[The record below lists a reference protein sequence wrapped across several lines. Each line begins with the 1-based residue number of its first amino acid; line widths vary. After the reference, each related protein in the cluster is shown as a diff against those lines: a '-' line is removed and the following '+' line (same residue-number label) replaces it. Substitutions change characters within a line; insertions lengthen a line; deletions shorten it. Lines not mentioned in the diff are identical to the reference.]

1 VNSSPTSPPQPQGD
15 ADRLHFLDYWQV
27 ITKRKEV
34 IIATTVILIFAVT
47 VYSLVAPS
55 QYTGVAQVRIDP
67 TPETVHPFL
76 QPGVEPY
83 LSSQRLDEVDFNT
96 HQKQIVSMPVLRKV
110 IEGRLT
116 QTGWRCDLC
125 GKEYTN
131 EEVLSY
137 GNVKCTREGCDGH
150 IGRFTEP
157 KYPEWVPLNR
167 KWAKDD
173 NQQDAYDMDY
183 AVKMLR
189 QRIAV
194 QPVRGTRLIN
204 IYYTSRDRNEVHRV
218 ANMIA
223 EVYKQH
229 QEEMSKNQLDEGLS
243 VVSEQLDHLMRGTT
257 SSKGLLQLQDDL
269 DDFKK
274 EKNLVLIPGGLAETA
289 DLNRFRANRLDFEVQ
304 ITGRRE
310 RLEHIEA
317 VDRELMI
324 SMLLGDEALDQYT
337 TQLNERK
344 EQLERKRALFG
355 PDDEEVIGLMA
366 SVDELRT
373 ETDAKLDGVLRPMR
387 TKLKELET
395 EAHQLDADI
404 TAAKNDPE
412 QRKELEQRQAEVEA
426 EIVTL
431 REQLD
436 PLDEKRR
443 DLMTS
448 MLQGSQSL
456 YDLRQLQRQQ
466 EIQLSQMR
474 SKYGEQNEDL
484 KRLKVTINGLKTSI
498 DNEIEGVLHSLR
510 IELKV
515 LISEKREL
523 DTKIAQI
530 EKDVF
535 EKERN
540 QTEFER
546 RQVQIYSQRSI
557 IDQLRAKKIME
568 DVRRS
573 IPASRVIVT
582 ELAVPPSSPSR
593 PRRLMNV
600 LIGVLVGLT
609 VGTGLA
615 YFIEY
620 LDTSVK
626 TIDDLERSLS
636 MPILGVIPQRVKL
649 LTEVTHK
656 SPAYEAY
663 RMLWTNIEFARQ
675 DSKLRTVLITSGG
688 VGEGKTTSLVNLGIV
703 AAREGNRVL
712 IIDSDFR
719 RPRVHKLLGIS
730 NHEGLTDVLL
740 RNIDPDRLAVP
751 TQVPGLFVLPS
762 GKLPPNAMGLLNSR
776 NMRECIEYLHDKYD
790 IVLFDSPPVIG
801 VSDASVLAGL
811 VDRIVLVV
819 EYRKYPKT
827 VATRAKKIL
836 ENVGGKIL
844 GGVINNLNI
853 VKEDY
858 YYYSQ
863 VYHYFQASGE
873 KADEENAAADGETPA
888 EDQTETAS
896 EDEGGTPDDQDRT
909 T

>member
-1 VNSSPTSPPQPQGD
+1 VNSSPTTQPQGD

-34 IIATTVILIFAVT
+34 IIATTVILIFAVA
-47 VYSLVAPS
+47 VYSFVARS
-55 QYTGVAQVRIDP
+55 QYTGVAQIRIDP
-67 TPETVHPFL
+67 TAETMHPFL
-76 QPGVEPY
+76 APGAEPY
-83 LSSQRLDEVDFNT
+83 LRMSQRLDEVDFNT
-96 HQKQIVSMPVLRKV
+96 HQRQIVSMPVLRKV
-110 IEGRLT
+110 IEGGLT

-125 GKEYTN
+125 GKKYTN

-137 GNVKCTREGCDGH
+137 GDVKCTREGCGGH
-150 IGRFTEP
+150 IGRYTEP

-173 NQQDAYDMDY
+173 KELKAYDMDH
-183 AVKMLR
+183 AVELLR
-189 QRIAV
+189 RRVAV
-194 QPVRGTRLIN
+194 RPVRGTRLIN
-204 IYYTSRDRNEVHRV
+204 VYYTSPDRNEVHRV

-229 QEEMSKNQLDEGLS
+229 QEEMSRSQLDEALS
-243 VVSEQLDHLMRGTT
+243 VVSEQLDQLMRGTT
-257 SSKGLLQLQDDL
+257 SSKGLLQLQEEL
-269 DDFKK
+269 DEFKK
-274 EKNLVLIPGGLAETA
+274 EKDLVLIPGGLVETA
-289 DLNRFRANRLDFEVQ
+289 DLNRFRANRLDLEVQ

-317 VDRELMI
+317 VDRELKI
-324 SMLLGDEALDQYT
+324 SMLLGDQALDEYT
-337 TQLNERK
+337 KQLDERK
-344 EQLERKRALFG
+344 QQLEQKLALFG
-355 PDDEEVIGLMA
+355 PEDKEVIELRA
-366 SVDELRT
+366 SIDELRT
-373 ETDAKLDGVLRPMR
+373 QMDARLDGVLKPMR
-387 TKLKELET
+387 AKIEELKA
-395 EAHQLDADI
+395 EAQQLDPDI
-404 TAAKNDPE
+404 IAAKNDPE
-412 QRKELEQRQAEVEA
+412 TLKALQQREAEVDA
-426 EIVTL
+426 EIAALLV
-431 REQLD
+431 QLD

-443 DLMTS
+443 DLMTA

-456 YDLRQLQRQQ
+456 YDVRQLQKQQ
-466 EIQLSQMR
+466 EIQLSQGR
-474 SKYGEQNEDL
+474 SKLGEQNEEI
-484 KRLKVTINGLKTSI
+484 KRLKVVINSLKNSI
-498 DNEIEGVLHSLR
+498 DNEIEGVLHSLH
-510 IELKV
+510 IELKS
-515 LISEKREL
+515 LGSEKREL
-523 DTKIAQI
+523 DTKISQI

-535 EKERN
+535 EKERDR
-540 QTEFER
+540 TEYER
-546 RQVQIYSQRSI
+546 RLQQIYSRRNI
-557 IDQLRAKKIME
+557 IDQLLAKKIME

-573 IPASRVIVT
+573 IPSSRVIVT
-582 ELAVPPSSPSR
+582 ELAVPPSGPSR

-620 LDTSVK
+620 LDTSIK
-626 TIDDLERSLS
+626 TIDDLERNLN

-663 RMLWTNIEFARQ
+663 RMLWTNIDFARQ

-688 VGEGKTTSLVNLGIV
+688 VGEGKTTTLVNLGIV

-712 IIDSDFR
+712 VIDSDFR

-730 NHEGLTDVLL
+730 NHEGLTDALL

-751 TQVPGLFVLPS
+751 TQVPGLYVLPS

-776 NMRECIEYLHDKYD
+776 NMRECIDHLHDKYD

-873 KADEENAAADGETPA
+873 KADEEGAAADDETPA
-888 EDQTETAS
+888 DQEIETAS
-896 EDEGGTPDDQDRT
+896 EQERGTSEDRDQT

>member
-1 VNSSPTSPPQPQGD
+1 VNSSPTSQPQGE
-15 ADRLHFLDYWQV
+15 ADKLHFLDYWQV

-47 VYSLVAPS
+47 VYSLVIPS
-55 QYTGVAQVRIDP
+55 KYTGVAQIRIDP
-67 TPETVHPFL
+67 TAQTMQPFVQTGYESYL
-76 QPGVEPY
+76 RNQP
-83 LSSQRLDEVDFNT
+83 LDPVDFNT
-96 HQKQIVSMPVLRKV
+96 HQQQIVSMPVLRKV

-116 QTGWRCDLC
+116 ETGWRCDQC
-125 GKEYTN
+125 GKEYSN
-131 EEVLSY
+131 EEVLSF
-137 GNVKCTREGCDGH
+137 GDVKCTREGCGGH
-150 IGRFTEP
+150 IRRYSER

-167 KWAKDD
+167 KWAKD
-173 NQQDAYDMDY
+173 NNEAKPYTMDH
-183 AVKMLR
+183 AVDMLR
-189 QRIAV
+189 RRINV
-194 QPVRGTRLIN
+194 QPERGTRLIN
-204 IYYTSRDRNEVHRV
+204 IYYTSPDRNEVHRV

-229 QEEMSKNQLDEGLS
+229 QEEMSKTQLDEALS
-243 VVSEQLDHLMRGTT
+243 VVSEQVDRLLRGTAT
-257 SSKGLLQLQDDL
+257 SDGLLDLQKKL

-274 EKNLVLIPGGLAETA
+274 EKELVLTPGAGALIETA
-289 DLNRFRANRLDFEVQ
+289 DLNRFRANRLDLEVQ

-317 VDRELMI
+317 VDRELKI
-324 SMLLGDEALDQYT
+324 SMLLGDEALDEYT
-337 TQLNERK
+337 QQLDELK
-344 EQLERKRALFG
+344 QQLERNRALFG
-355 PDDEEVIGLMA
+355 PEDKEVIALR
-366 SVDELRT
+366 SSIEQLRT
-373 ETDAKLDGVLRPMR
+373 QMNAKIDDVLKPTRA
-387 TKLKELET
+387 TLKKLET
-395 EAHQLDADI
+395 EADQLDADLA
-404 TAAKNDPE
+404 AAKNDPE
-412 QRKELEQRQAEVEA
+412 KHKALEEREAQVEA
-426 EIVTL
+426 ELATL
-431 REQLD
+431 HEQLD

-443 DLMTS
+443 DLMTA

-456 YDLRQLQRQQ
+456 YDLRRLQKQQ
-466 EIQLSQMR
+466 EIELSR
-474 SKYGEQNEDL
+474 LRGKFGKQNEEI
-484 KRLKVTINGLKTSI
+484 KRLKVTISRLKESI

-510 IELKV
+510 IELKSRA
-515 LISEKREL
+515 SEKREL

-530 EKDVF
+530 EKELF

-540 QTEFER
+540 RTEYER
-546 RQVQIYSQRSI
+546 RQRQIMSRRNI
-557 IDQLRAKKIME
+557 IDQLLAKKMME

-573 IPASRVIVT
+573 IPASRVTVT
-582 ELAVPPSSPSR
+582 ELAVPPNGPSR

-600 LIGVLVGLT
+600 LIGVVVGLT
-609 VGTGLA
+609 VGTSLA

-719 RPRVHKLLGIS
+719 RPRVHKLLGVS
-730 NHEGLTDVLL
+730 NHEGLTDVLM
-740 RNIDPDRLAVP
+740 RNADPDRVAVP
-751 TQVPGLFVLPS
+751 TQVPGLSVLPS
-762 GKLPPNAMGLLNSR
+762 GKLPPSAMGLLNSR
-776 NMRECIEYLHDKYD
+776 NMRECIEHLHDKYD
-790 IVLFDSPPVIG
+790 IILFDSPPVIG

-836 ENVGGKIL
+836 ENVGGRIL

-873 KADEENAAADGETPA
+873 KTDEEGAAAEGETPA
-888 EDQTETAS
+888 EDETETAS
-896 EDEGGTPDDQDRT
+896 EEDGGTPDDQDRT